1 MFRIAFVRGVT
12 LTKWTRA
19 WEERRPDSPL
29 QVTPIDEST
38 PTAVLHDRVA
48 DVAFA
53 RLPIDEDGLS
63 VIRLYDEVPVVVLPV
78 GHDLERAASVSLA
91 DFAGDNLL
99 QVGEDAKDAVE
110 LVAAGAG
117 LLLLPQSVA
126 RQYNRKDVVAV
137 PVADAPSTT
146 IALVWLAEE
155 TTADIDE
162 FVGIVRGRGIRS
174 SRGTG
179 AEAGAGAAAA
189 KTSKPARDA
198 KPSRDPKRNQRPRSR
213 PARRRRG

>member
-1 MFRIAFVRGVT
+1 MFRIAFVPGVT

-19 WEERRPDSPL
+19 WEQRRPDSPL
-29 QVTPIDEST
+29 QVTPIDESSQ
-38 PTAVLHDRVA
+38 TAVLHDQTA

-63 VIRLYDEVPVVVLPV
+63 VIRLYDELPVVVLPV
-78 GHDLERAASVSLA
+78 GHDLERATSVSLA
-91 DFAGDNLL
+91 DLAGDNIL
-99 QVGEDAKDAVE
+99 QVGENTKDAVE

-126 RQYNRKDVVAV
+126 RQHNRKDVVAV
-137 PVADAPSTT
+137 LVADAPSTT
-146 IALVWLAEE
+146 IALVWLAQE

-179 AEAGAGAAAA
+179 AEAAGTAAPKAP
-189 KTSKPARDA
+189 KRARDA
-198 KPSRDPKRNQRPRSR
+198 KPRRDPKRTQHPR
-213 PARRRRG
+213 ARRRRG

>member
-1 MFRIAFVRGVT
+1 MFRIAFVPGVT

-19 WEERRPDSPL
+19 WEQRRPDSPL
-29 QVTPIDEST
+29 QVTPIDESSQ
-38 PTAVLHDRVA
+38 TAVLHDRTA

-63 VIRLYDEVPVVVLPV
+63 VIRLYDELPVVVLPV
-78 GHDLERAASVSLA
+78 GHDLERATSVSLA
-91 DFAGDNLL
+91 DLAGDNIL
-99 QVGEDAKDAVE
+99 QVGENTKDAVE

-126 RQYNRKDVVAV
+126 RQHNRKDVVAV
-137 PVADAPSTT
+137 LVADAPSTT
-146 IALVWLAEE
+146 IALVWLAQE

-179 AEAGAGAAAA
+179 AEAAGTAAPKAP
-189 KTSKPARDA
+189 KRARDA
-198 KPSRDPKRNQRPRSR
+198 KPRRDPKRTQHPR
-213 PARRRRG
+213 ARRRRG

>member
-1 MFRIAFVRGVT
+1 MFRIAFVPGVT

-19 WEERRPDSPL
+19 WEQRRPDSPL
-29 QVTPIDEST
+29 QVTPIDESSQ
-38 PTAVLHDRVA
+38 TAVLHDRTA

-63 VIRLYDEVPVVVLPV
+63 VIRLYDELPVVVLPV
-78 GHDLERAASVSLA
+78 GHDLERATSVSLA
-91 DFAGDNLL
+91 DLAGDNIL
-99 QVGEDAKDAVE
+99 QVGENTKDAVE

-126 RQYNRKDVVAV
+126 RQHNRKDVVAV
-137 PVADAPSTT
+137 LVADAPSTT
-146 IALVWLAEE
+146 IALVWLAQE

-179 AEAGAGAAAA
+179 AEAAGTAAPKAP
-189 KTSKPARDA
+189 KRARDA
-198 KPSRDPKRNQRPRSR
+198 KPRRDPKRPQHPR
-213 PARRRRG
+213 ARRRRG

>member
-1 MFRIAFVRGVT
+1 MFRIAFVPGVT

-19 WEERRPDSPL
+19 WEERRTDSPL
-29 QVTPIDEST
+29 QVTPIDESSQA
-38 PTAVLHDRVA
+38 AVLHDRMA
-48 DVAFA
+48 DVAFV
-53 RLPIDEDGLS
+53 RLPVDEDGLS

-78 GHDLERAASVSLA
+78 GHELEHSASVSLA
-91 DFAGDNLL
+91 DLAGDNLL

-146 IALVWLAEE
+146 IALVWLAQE

-174 SRGTG
+174 SRGSD
-179 AEAGAGAAAA
+179 AEAGAAAA

-198 KPSRDPKRNQRPRSR
+198 KPSRDPKRNQRPRAR

>member
-1 MFRIAFVRGVT
+1 M
-12 LTKWTRA
+12 
-19 WEERRPDSPL
+19 
-29 QVTPIDEST
+29 
-38 PTAVLHDRVA
+38 
-48 DVAFA
+48 
-53 RLPIDEDGLS
+53 
-63 VIRLYDEVPVVVLPV
+63 VLPV
-78 GHDLERAASVSLA
+78 GHDLERATSVSLA
-91 DFAGDNLL
+91 DLAGDNIL

-117 LLLLPQSVA
+117 LLLVPQSVA
-126 RQYNRKDVVAV
+126 RQHNRKDVVAV

-146 IALVWLAEE
+146 IALVWLAQE

-179 AEAGAGAAAA
+179 AAAPV
-189 KTSKPARDA
+189 SKPA
-198 KPSRDPKRNQRPRSR
+198 KPSRDPKRNQRPRSK

>member
-1 MFRIAFVRGVT
+1 MFRIAFVPGVT

-19 WEERRPDSPL
+19 WEQRRPDSPL
-29 QVTPIDEST
+29 QVTPIDESSQ
-38 PTAVLHDRVA
+38 TAVLHDRTA

-63 VIRLYDEVPVVVLPV
+63 VIRLYDELPVVVLPV
-78 GHDLERAASVSLA
+78 GHDLERATSVSLA
-91 DFAGDNLL
+91 DLAGDNIL
-99 QVGEDAKDAVE
+99 QVGANTIDAVE

-126 RQYNRKDVVAV
+126 RQHNRKDVVAV
-137 PVADAPSTT
+137 LVADAPSTT
-146 IALVWLAEE
+146 IALVWLAQE

-179 AEAGAGAAAA
+179 AEAAGTAAPKAP
-189 KTSKPARDA
+189 KRARDA
-198 KPSRDPKRNQRPRSR
+198 KPRRDPKRTQHPR
-213 PARRRRG
+213 ARRRRG